1 MNPVRAK
8 MSELAQAKYKQ
19 RLTISLPSTT
29 HLPMANARCH
39 YNAVQAVKTGL
50 AVGVVEVVIVYSN
63 SCTAHYINLMADGS
77 YVDFTL
83 GQMCI
88 DDNYRLVRH
97 VSPNEYEDI
106 NESLGNLKKK
116 LTEVLPWHL
125 RILVK
130 DPNNWC

>member
-1 MNPVRAK
+1 MNPVGSK
-8 MSELAQAKYKQ
+8 MSELAKAKYTQ
-19 RLTISLPSTT
+19 RLTVSLPTTT
-29 HLPMANARCH
+29 HLPMVNARCH

-50 AVGVVEVVIVYSN
+50 AAGVVEVVMLYSN
-63 SCTAHYINLMADGS
+63 GCTAHYINLMADGS

-88 DDNYRLVRH
+88 DDDYRLVRH
-97 VSPNEYEDI
+97 VSPNEYDTI
-106 NESLGNLKKK
+106 NDALGNLKKK

-130 DPNNWC
+130 NPNNWC